1 MYFSGALCLWPWLC
15 LVTQAIG
22 RARIPTRSQPELDSQ
37 QPELDWH
44 QPELD
49 SQPNESKSF
58 RVEPSHQSRSALQPQ
73 SWPNYR
79 PQIRL
84 GATEGKIFWKFGAHF
99 DKKVQRNLKFGS
111 FRQNFGSGVKSA
123 LQYSKIHA
131 PWILF
136 TAPQLQFKVSSFLKP
151 ICYTVGAR
159 IPNMFGF
166 WMVDGVRFM
175 VPTIQKPHYG

>member
-1 MYFSGALCLWPWLC
+1 MAWNDRSINFNINFCELKKKTRTLQSRVATRVKSVFNQTMYFSGALCLWPWLC

-22 RARIPTRSQPELDSQ
+22 RARIPTRSQPELGSQ

-58 RVEPSHQSRSALQPQ
+58 RLEPSHQSRSALQPQ

-99 DKKVQRNLKFGS
+99 DKKVQRYLKFGS
-111 FRQNFGSGVKSA
+111 LRQNFASGVQSA
-123 LQYSKIHA
+123 L
-131 PWILF
+131 
-136 TAPQLQFKVSSFLKP
+136 
-151 ICYTVGAR
+151 
-159 IPNMFGF
+159 
-166 WMVDGVRFM
+166 
-175 VPTIQKPHYG
+175 